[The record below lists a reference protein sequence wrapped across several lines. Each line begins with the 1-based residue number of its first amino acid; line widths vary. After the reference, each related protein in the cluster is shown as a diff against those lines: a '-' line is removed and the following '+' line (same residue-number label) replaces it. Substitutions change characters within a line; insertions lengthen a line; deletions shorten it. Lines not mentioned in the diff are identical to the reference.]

1 MNTGRRDFLRG
12 AAVTSGAA
20 LLGSALGL
28 STRDAFAGDEAAAT
42 LSLPAPEDSGIEH
55 VIVVTMENR
64 SFDHLLGWLPGAD
77 GKQAGLQYV
86 DKAGVPHPT
95 HALAPDFT
103 GCPHPDPDH
112 SYTGGRVEYDA
123 GQMDGFLRAGS
134 NDVYSIG
141 YYVQRDLPFYSALA
155 RNYTTLDHNFCS
167 ILAPTFPNRLFLHS
181 ANTDRL
187 TDSMDLTSL
196 PTIWDRL
203 AENGISGTYYFSNV
217 PFLALWG
224 LKYLGISATYDQF
237 LADAAGGSLPAVS
250 FVDPRFTILD
260 LDTAN
265 DDHPHT
271 NVRRGDSFLAETF
284 HAVATGP
291 GWPSTVFVVNFDE
304 WGGFF
309 DHVPPPR
316 AAEPAGDPDIDRVN
330 GKVLLGFRVP
340 TVTASPFSRGN
351 PQKPRVCHTVFDHT
365 SILKLIEW
373 RWNLQPLTARDAS
386 NDIGNLARALDF
398 LNPNPMVP
406 SLPSPPPP
414 ASHPCLHVLEQERA
428 VGAPPR
434 TAWAALASSPRVDG
448 WPVRKD

>member
-1 MNTGRRDFLRG
+1 MNASRRDFLCG
-12 AAVTSGAA
+12 AAVASGTT

-28 STRDAFAGDEAAAT
+28 SNREALAGDEEAAT
-42 LSLPAPEDSGIEH
+42 LLLPAPEDSGIEH

-64 SFDHLLGWLPGAD
+64 SFDHFLGWLPRAD
-77 GKQAGLQYV
+77 GKQGGLKYV
-86 DKAGVPHPT
+86 DKAGVPHLT

-103 GCPHPDPDH
+103 GCPHPDPDN

-123 GQMDGFLRAGS
+123 GEMDGFLRAGS

-141 YYVQRDLPFYSALA
+141 YYVERDLPFLSALA
-155 RNYTTLDHNFCS
+155 RNYTTLDHAFCA

-187 TDSMDLTSL
+187 TDSVDLTSL

-203 AENGISGTYYFSNV
+203 AEKGISGTYYFSNV

-224 LKYLGISATYDQF
+224 LKYLGISKTYNHF
-237 LADAAGGSLPAVS
+237 LADAARGTLPAVS

-271 NVRRGDSFLAETF
+271 NVQRGDSFLAQTF
-284 HAVATGP
+284 HAVASGP
-291 GWPSTVFVVNFDE
+291 AWPNTVFIVTFDE

-309 DHVPPPR
+309 EHVPPPR
-316 AAEPAGDPDIDRVN
+316 AAEPAGDPDTDSVN

-340 TVTASPFSRGN
+340 AVTASPFSRGN
-351 PQKPRVCHTVFDHT
+351 PAVPRVNHSAFDHT

-373 RWNLQPLTARDAS
+373 RWGLEPLTARDAS
-386 NDIGNLARALDF
+386 NDVGNLALALDF
-398 LNPNPMVP
+398 SNPSPTVP
-406 SLPSPPPP
+406 LLPSPPSPP
-414 ASHPCLHVLEQERA
+414 SRPCLLTLERERA
-428 VGAPPR
+428 AGAPPR
-434 TAWAALASSPRVDG
+434 TGWAALASSPRVEG
-448 WPVRKD
+448 WPVLKE